1 MSRPTDWAPLRSS
14 DPTPGDAAGIAA
26 LARRYQDTAQSIA
39 DQAARLRRLSSGTS
53 GQWTGKAAE
62 VFRQHAGDL
71 ADRITK
77 AQSRY
82 QAAGDALDRWAGE
95 ITGPQDRADAAL
107 RRAHDAQ
114 RRLAS
119 TQPGPPPP
127 PGAPDPTP
135 DQLAAE
141 RSRQEAHQQAA
152 DDLSA
157 AHRQVDDAQ
166 ADYEHAA
173 GRVADAIHDA
183 VQHDGVHDSWWDR
196 NVHWVQDVVKW
207 INVAVT
213 VLAIAAL
220 VIGLF
225 IPGLDVLVGAYLL
238 YAIAA
243 GTALMLAGDTALA
256 ATGKGSW
263 TSVALDGIGLLTLG
277 IGGGL
282 ARLGGRGAE
291 IAGSVAAG
299 RAGRA
304 AMSSGGLPGL
314 LYSFAAHS
322 GAVASVMRIV
332 PKVATALNAAEGAAG
347 AARAGVAAVRGESS
361 VVGRAL
367 VGGNRELAETS
378 SLLSKLNRMVPGV
391 LRLQALSGLVKAGGY
406 SVGVGT
412 YGVLGFG
419 GDLAVKDVVIEPVGE
434 ATTERDIAATSQRY
448 SCPAVPLP

>member
-1 MSRPTDWAPLRSS
+1 VSRPVDWAPLRSS
-14 DPTPGDAAGIAA
+14 DPTPGDPEGIGA

-62 VFRQHAGDL
+62 VFRSHAGDL

-77 AQSRY
+77 AQGRY
-82 QAAGDALDRWAGE
+82 EAAGNALARWSTD

-107 RRAHDAQ
+107 RQAQEAQ
-114 RRLAS
+114 RALAS

-127 PGAPDPTP
+127 AGAPDPTP
-135 DQLAAE
+135 DQVAAE
-141 RSRQEAHQQAA
+141 RSRQQAHQQAA

-157 AHRQVDDAQ
+157 AHRQVEDAQ
-166 ADYEHAA
+166 SDYEHAA

-196 NVHWVQDVVKW
+196 NFHWVKDVVKW

-225 IPGLDVLVGAYLL
+225 IPGLDVLIGAYLL

-243 GTALMLAGDTALA
+243 GTVLMLAGDSALA

-263 TSVALDGIGLLTLG
+263 TSAALDAVGLLTLG
-277 IGGGL
+277 IGGSV
-282 ARLGGRGAE
+282 ARLGGRAAD

-304 AMSSGGLPGL
+304 VMSARGMPGM
-314 LYSFAAHS
+314 LYSLASRSSTVS
-322 GAVASVMRIV
+322 GLVRVF
-332 PKVATALNAAEGAAG
+332 PKVATALDDAG
-347 AARAGVAAVRGESS
+347 AAAGVARSGVTALRAETSL
-361 VVGRAL
+361 VGRAL

-378 SLLSKLNRMVPGV
+378 ALVSRLDRVVPGV
-391 LRLQALSGLVKAGGY
+391 LRLQALNGLVKAGGY
-406 SVGVGT
+406 TAGAGT
-412 YGVLGFG
+412 YGVLGYG
-419 GDLAVKDVVIEPVGE
+419 ADVVAKDLVIEPAADA
-434 ATTERDIAATSQRY
+434 ATEQDIAATSDRY
-448 SCPAVPLP
+448 SCPTVPLP